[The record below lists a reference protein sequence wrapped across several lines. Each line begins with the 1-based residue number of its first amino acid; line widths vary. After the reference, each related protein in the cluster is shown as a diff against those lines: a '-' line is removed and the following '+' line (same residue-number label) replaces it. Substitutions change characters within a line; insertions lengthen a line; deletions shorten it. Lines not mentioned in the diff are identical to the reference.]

1 MFKQVMSWLQQ
12 DETTRPSIPPELAAA
27 TLLVEVVTADDH
39 WDEREL
45 ASMQAALQNQL
56 QLEPA
61 ALEALMEEAKAHQ
74 AHTNDLYEL
83 TRCLNEAFDDE
94 QKYQLVENLWRV
106 AWADG
111 DLDRYEDHTIRKIAE
126 LLYVRHS
133 DFIKAKLATQPSSAS
148 D

>member
-1 MFKQVMSWLQQ
+1 MFKQVMNWLKQE
-12 DETTRPSIPPELAAA
+12 ETTRPSIPPELAAA

-45 ASMQAALQNQL
+45 ASMQAALNSQL
-56 QLEPA
+56 QLEPT
-61 ALEALMEEAKAHQ
+61 ALEALMEEARAHQ
-74 AHTNDLYEL
+74 ADTNDLYEL
-83 TRCLNEAFDDE
+83 TRCINDAFDE
-94 QKYQLVENLWRV
+94 TQKYELVENLWRV

-111 DLDRYEDHTIRKIAE
+111 NLDRYEDHTIRKIAE

-133 DFIKAKLATQPSSAS
+133 DFIKAKLATQPGAAS